1 MNNILKRKT
10 IRTYTY
16 YSESHPNEKV
26 AVITLVESLFESTGH
41 IEVINK
47 DLAPVLL
54 KLCEERSNN
63 FASAMSCLEE
73 RAMPPNRMGFA
84 EYCSEHGLNP
94 YDINDRLKLSK
105 GQTYIDDLYIVIE
118 ERIED
123 V

>member
-16 YSESHPNEKV
+16 YSESHPNEKI
-26 AVITLVESLFESTGH
+26 AVITLVESLFGSTGH

-63 FASAMSCLEE
+63 FASAMASLEE
-73 RAMPPNRMGFA
+73 RAMPPNRMGFVG
-84 EYCSEHGLNP
+84 YCREHGLNP

-105 GQTYIDDLYIVIE
+105 GQTYTDDLYIVIE